1 MLFRQLEDPD
11 GGASV
16 GRVFDLGDD
25 HRKGGRQGPAA
36 SHDDGDV
43 LLSVDEIY
51 LCARES

>member
-1 MLFRQLEDPD
+1 MLFLQLERPD

-16 GRVFDLGDD
+16 GWVFDLGDE
-25 HRKGGRQGPAA
+25 HRERGRQGAAA